1 MWDRYNVSKLLEVF
15 AVREMGA
22 RTGPSY
28 PVTINCL
35 NPGLCHSELGR
46 EAGVALWLMKLLL
59 ARTTEVGS
67 RTILAAAAAGEESH
81 GKYMGDSVVVN
92 PSELVMSEE
101 GAAVQKQLW
110 AELTRRLEKIR
121 PGVTA
126 NL

>member
-1 MWDRYNVSKLLEVF
+1 MSDRYNVSKLLEVF
-15 AVREMGA
+15 AVREMAA
-22 RTGPSY
+22 RAGLSY

-35 NPGLCHSELGR
+35 NPGFCHSELSR
-46 EAGVALWLMKLLL
+46 ESGFALWLMKLLL

-67 RTILAAAAAGEESH
+67 RAILAAAAAGTESH
-81 GKYMGDSVVVN
+81 GKYMSDSVVVD

-101 GAAVQKQLW
+101 GATVQKKLW
-110 AELTRRLEKIR
+110 TELTGTLEKIR